1 MGVVPPVA
9 LGGRARQAARVD
21 RRQSDRSLGA
31 YEVYT
36 AAASWA
42 EPEWPDLP
50 LKEVLRLA
58 FRDKH
63 ITTANHPVLKRLR
76 GEA

>member
-1 MGVVPPVA
+1 
-9 LGGRARQAARVD
+9 
-21 RRQSDRSLGA
+21 LGA

-63 ITTANHPVLKRLR
+63 ITTADHPVLKRLR